1 MSMPSIAGSAFG
13 GTKSGQYKEKEES
26 RERGAR
32 GVPRTGARK
41 PHERNTV
48 QRHFLLCS
56 QILSRSVLRTVPS
69 AYTLNRSLQ
78 LLVLFPFL
86 PLTLSRPQ
94 ATPLCPTPAGIS
106 PRQRSGRDVICIA
119 AENLINP

>member
-1 MSMPSIAGSAFG
+1 MGRAESLGREHVSHMSEIPCNVTF
-13 GTKSGQYKEKEES
+13 
-26 RERGAR
+26 
-32 GVPRTGARK
+32 
-41 PHERNTV
+41 
-48 QRHFLLCS
+48 CS
-56 QILSRSVLRTVPS
+56 VPS